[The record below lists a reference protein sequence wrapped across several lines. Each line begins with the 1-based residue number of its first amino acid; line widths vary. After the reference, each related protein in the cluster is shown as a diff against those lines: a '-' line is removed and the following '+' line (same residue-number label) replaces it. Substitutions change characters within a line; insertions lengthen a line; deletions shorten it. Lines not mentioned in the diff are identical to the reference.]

1 MATSGMGPGMSSAKV
16 PTLLTVMA
24 GKFES
29 QPAAFNFL
37 LQEASRYGLQFDLAE
52 VDVIQDARPVRLAHY
67 FRPAIV
73 ARIEELMG
81 DLDTVIVVRPS
92 GLTARRDFPGS
103 GSELKLLGRFAG
115 EIIEVPEGRGWV

>member
-1 MATSGMGPGMSSAKV
+1 MSGTKV

-24 GKFES
+24 GDFAS
-29 QPAAFNFL
+29 QPDAFNYL
-37 LQEASRYGLQFDLAE
+37 LQEASRYGLNFDLAE
-52 VDVIQDARPVRLAHY
+52 VDVIQSARPVRLAHY

-81 DLDTVIVVRPS
+81 DMDTVIVVRPS

-103 GSELKLLGRFAG
+103 GSDLKLLGRFAG
-115 EIIEVPEGRGWV
+115 EMIEAPEGRGWV